1 MRRWKPPVL
10 IWTRVMLLEGF
21 LNAFTIWLP
30 ARDIELDSGAGLKD
44 WRDLCFANCLLGGG
58 LSIMAESE
66 MRMARE
72 MPVPDLVCWLG
83 GSYGY
88 GREFLRWDEY
98 SFGIGSGRKLIE

>member
-1 MRRWKPPVL
+1 M
-10 IWTRVMLLEGF
+10 
-21 LNAFTIWLP
+21 
-30 ARDIELDSGAGLKD
+30 KD

-66 MRMARE
+66 MRMARDI
-72 MPVPDLVCWLG
+72 PVPAKELLVCWLG

-88 GREFLRWDEY
+88 GREFLRCDGF